1 MASKKKPSTEQGSPT
16 SSLVELEEKIMF
28 QQRAIEELND
38 VVLKQ
43 QNELER
49 LGREIESLRSV
60 THGLVERGT
69 GEDLPHEK
77 PPHY

>member
-1 MASKKKPSTEQGSPT
+1 MSKKKFSPERVSST
-16 SSLVELEEKIMF
+16 SSFVELEEKIMF
-28 QQRAIEELND
+28 QQRAIEELNE

-69 GEDLPHEK
+69 AEDLPHEK